1 MMAVEFEEL
10 HRTDLTDK
18 LVALFGGLPEPAFK
32 LVPGILHVALDI
44 FLMKAIPNHDAIK
57 NWSMKVG
64 YVLYEP
70 DEDKVLCL
78 SKNSQGVELKDA
90 KKGINLDNS
99 LCLKDITSIKSIYE
113 KFKKCSLVDNLD
125 IVNISQLYQNCV

>member
-1 MMAVEFEEL
+1 
-10 HRTDLTDK
+10 
-18 LVALFGGLPEPAFK
+18 
-32 LVPGILHVALDI
+32 
-44 FLMKAIPNHDAIK
+44 
-57 NWSMKVG
+57 MKVG

-99 LCLKDITSIKSIYE
+99 LCLKDIKHLR
-113 KFKKCSLVDNLD
+113 KV
-125 IVNISQLYQNCV
+125 